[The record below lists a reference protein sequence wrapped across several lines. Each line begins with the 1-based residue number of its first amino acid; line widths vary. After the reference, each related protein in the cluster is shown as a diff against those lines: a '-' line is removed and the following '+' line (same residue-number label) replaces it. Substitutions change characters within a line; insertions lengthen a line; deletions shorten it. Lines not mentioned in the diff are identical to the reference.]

1 MSPLADREDGRVA
14 ELLARQAELERENHK
29 LKRINAAL
37 IERVESSGA
46 GRDASYAAFQHSVEL
61 AEQVRERTDAL
72 NQAMAELK
80 GSNQL
85 LSDARLRAETAH
97 QHLVDAIESISD
109 AFVLFDRDQRIVL
122 FNRRFKSLWTR
133 TRARINA
140 GTRLAEVRRMAES
153 TGLIVEEH
161 RGKGDEPTV
170 YRLNNG
176 RWVQVSERPTR
187 EGGLVILYT
196 DITEVKVSETMRRE
210 QALAQKSRL
219 LQRAVDNLSQGVAM
233 VSAEGALELWN
244 RRFLELCGL
253 APIEAHRPF
262 EEVMAD
268 QDCPPLYHHG
278 LGHIGPVIMQFG
290 TARQKAQF
298 LPRILDTTD
307 WWCQGYSEPGSGS
320 DLASLSTP
328 AVRDGDHY
336 VINGQKIWTS
346 HAHEADRIYLLAR
359 TSREGRKQEGISLF
373 LIDMDTPGIRVRPIP
388 TIDGWHHVNEVF
400 LDDVRVPA
408 DRLLGEEGKG
418 WTCAKYLLERE
429 RLPPASVAQ
438 LMRQW
443 RRVARLLNERRQ
455 AAPLHDYAALDDEML
470 ALAARIKGAR
480 EMLAQAIDAMMRK
493 EPLDARPSAL
503 KQACSVISQSLT
515 RIAFMAVGDRGT
527 QRLLREDEGDS
538 PDGTW
543 VQNYLFARSKTI
555 AGGTT
560 EVQLN
565 VVARSL
571 FGS

>member
-1 MSPLADREDGRVA
+1 MADREAGQVA
-14 ELLARQAELERENHK
+14 ELLARQAELERENLK

-140 GTRLAEVRRMAES
+140 GTRLAEVRRLAES

-244 RRFLELCGL
+244 RRFLETLRAG
-253 APIEAHRPF
+253 
-262 EEVMAD
+262 AD
-268 QDCPPLYHHG
+268 RG
-278 LGHIGPVIMQFG
+278 
-290 TARQKAQF
+290 A
-298 LPRILDTTD
+298 
-307 WWCQGYSEPGSGS
+307 
-320 DLASLSTP
+320 P
-328 AVRDGDHY
+328 AVRGGHGRQRADP
-336 VINGQKIWTS
+336 
-346 HAHEADRIYLLAR
+346 AH
-359 TSREGRKQEGISLF
+359 
-373 LIDMDTPGIRVRPIP
+373 
-388 TIDGWHHVNEVF
+388 
-400 LDDVRVPA
+400 
-408 DRLLGEEGKG
+408 
-418 WTCAKYLLERE
+418 
-429 RLPPASVAQ
+429 
-438 LMRQW
+438 
-443 RRVARLLNERRQ
+443 
-455 AAPLHDYAALDDEML
+455 
-470 ALAARIKGAR
+470 
-480 EMLAQAIDAMMRK
+480 
-493 EPLDARPSAL
+493 
-503 KQACSVISQSLT
+503 
-515 RIAFMAVGDRGT
+515 T
-527 QRLLREDEGDS
+527 QQ
-538 PDGTW
+538 P
-543 VQNYLFARSKTI
+543 
-555 AGGTT
+555 
-560 EVQLN
+560 
-565 VVARSL
+565 
-571 FGS
+571 

>member
-210 QALAQKSRL
+210 QAL
-219 LQRAVDNLSQGVAM
+219 
-233 VSAEGALELWN
+233 
-244 RRFLELCGL
+244 
-253 APIEAHRPF
+253 
-262 EEVMAD
+262 
-268 QDCPPLYHHG
+268 
-278 LGHIGPVIMQFG
+278 
-290 TARQKAQF
+290 
-298 LPRILDTTD
+298 
-307 WWCQGYSEPGSGS
+307 
-320 DLASLSTP
+320 
-328 AVRDGDHY
+328 
-336 VINGQKIWTS
+336 
-346 HAHEADRIYLLAR
+346 HA
-359 TSREGRKQEGISLF
+359 
-373 LIDMDTPGIRVRPIP
+373 
-388 TIDGWHHVNEVF
+388 
-400 LDDVRVPA
+400 
-408 DRLLGEEGKG
+408 
-418 WTCAKYLLERE
+418 
-429 RLPPASVAQ
+429 
-438 LMRQW
+438 
-443 RRVARLLNERRQ
+443 
-455 AAPLHDYAALDDEML
+455 
-470 ALAARIKGAR
+470 
-480 EMLAQAIDAMMRK
+480 
-493 EPLDARPSAL
+493 
-503 KQACSVISQSLT
+503 
-515 RIAFMAVGDRGT
+515 
-527 QRLLREDEGDS
+527 
-538 PDGTW
+538 
-543 VQNYLFARSKTI
+543 
-555 AGGTT
+555 
-560 EVQLN
+560 
-565 VVARSL
+565 
-571 FGS
+571 

>member
-1 MSPLADREDGRVA
+1 LADREAGQVA
-14 ELLARQAELERENHK
+14 ELLARQAELERENLK

-140 GTRLAEVRRMAES
+140 GTRLAEVRRLAES

-219 LQRAVDNLSQGVAM
+219 LQRAVDNLSQGWPW
-233 VSAEGALELWN
+233 SAPKALWS
-244 RRFLELCGL
+244 CG
-253 APIEAHRPF
+253 
-262 EEVMAD
+262 
-268 QDCPPLYHHG
+268 
-278 LGHIGPVIMQFG
+278 
-290 TARQKAQF
+290 T
-298 LPRILDTTD
+298 
-307 WWCQGYSEPGSGS
+307 
-320 DLASLSTP
+320 
-328 AVRDGDHY
+328 GDSS
-336 VINGQKIWTS
+336 NSAG
-346 HAHEADRIYLLAR
+346 
-359 TSREGRKQEGISLF
+359 
-373 LIDMDTPGIRVRPIP
+373 
-388 TIDGWHHVNEVF
+388 
-400 LDDVRVPA
+400 
-408 DRLLGEEGKG
+408 
-418 WTCAKYLLERE
+418 
-429 RLPPASVAQ
+429 
-438 LMRQW
+438 W
-443 RRVARLLNERRQ
+443 RRSKRTGRS
-455 AAPLHDYAALDDEML
+455 
-470 ALAARIKGAR
+470 
-480 EMLAQAIDAMMRK
+480 RK
-493 EPLDARPSAL
+493 SWPTAS
-503 KQACSVISQSLT
+503 
-515 RIAFMAVGDRGT
+515 
-527 QRLLREDEGDS
+527 
-538 PDGTW
+538 
-543 VQNYLFARSKTI
+543 
-555 AGGTT
+555 
-560 EVQLN
+560 
-565 VVARSL
+565 
-571 FGS
+571 

>member
-1 MSPLADREDGRVA
+1 MACTSTRPSPVSPLADPEAGQVA
-14 ELLARQAELERENHK
+14 ELLARQAELERENLK

-140 GTRLAEVRRMAES
+140 GTRLAEVRRLAES

-219 LQRAVDNLSQGVAM
+219 LQRAVDNLSQGVARI
-233 VSAEGALELWN
+233 
-244 RRFLELCGL
+244 RRRRSC
-253 APIEAHRPF
+253 R
-262 EEVMAD
+262 
-268 QDCPPLYHHG
+268 
-278 LGHIGPVIMQFG
+278 LGRCRYPC
-290 TARQKAQF
+290 R
-298 LPRILDTTD
+298 
-307 WWCQGYSEPGSGS
+307 CSGS
-320 DLASLSTP
+320 S
-328 AVRDGDHY
+328 RRRRRCRH
-336 VINGQKIWTS
+336 TS
-346 HAHEADRIYLLAR
+346 SRWRAR
-359 TSREGRKQEGISLF
+359 R
-373 LIDMDTPGIRVRPIP
+373 
-388 TIDGWHHVNEVF
+388 
-400 LDDVRVPA
+400 
-408 DRLLGEEGKG
+408 
-418 WTCAKYLLERE
+418 
-429 RLPPASVAQ
+429 
-438 LMRQW
+438 
-443 RRVARLLNERRQ
+443 
-455 AAPLHDYAALDDEML
+455 
-470 ALAARIKGAR
+470 
-480 EMLAQAIDAMMRK
+480 
-493 EPLDARPSAL
+493 
-503 KQACSVISQSLT
+503 
-515 RIAFMAVGDRGT
+515 
-527 QRLLREDEGDS
+527 
-538 PDGTW
+538 
-543 VQNYLFARSKTI
+543 
-555 AGGTT
+555 
-560 EVQLN
+560 
-565 VVARSL
+565 
-571 FGS
+571 

>member
-1 MSPLADREDGRVA
+1 MACTSTRPSPVSPLADREDGRVA

-133 TRARINA
+133 ARINA

-176 RWVQVSERPTR
+176 RWVQRAATR

-219 LQRAVDNLSQGVAM
+219 LQRRWITCPRVWRW
-233 VSAEGALELWN
+233 SAPKARWSCGTDASSSSAAGAY
-244 RRFLELCGL
+244 RGASTVRGSHGRQR
-253 APIEAHRPF
+253 ADPAH
-262 EEVMAD
+262 
-268 QDCPPLYHHG
+268 
-278 LGHIGPVIMQFG
+278 
-290 TARQKAQF
+290 AQQ
-298 LPRILDTTD
+298 P
-307 WWCQGYSEPGSGS
+307 
-320 DLASLSTP
+320 
-328 AVRDGDHY
+328 
-336 VINGQKIWTS
+336 
-346 HAHEADRIYLLAR
+346 
-359 TSREGRKQEGISLF
+359 
-373 LIDMDTPGIRVRPIP
+373 
-388 TIDGWHHVNEVF
+388 
-400 LDDVRVPA
+400 
-408 DRLLGEEGKG
+408 
-418 WTCAKYLLERE
+418 
-429 RLPPASVAQ
+429 
-438 LMRQW
+438 
-443 RRVARLLNERRQ
+443 
-455 AAPLHDYAALDDEML
+455 
-470 ALAARIKGAR
+470 
-480 EMLAQAIDAMMRK
+480 
-493 EPLDARPSAL
+493 
-503 KQACSVISQSLT
+503 
-515 RIAFMAVGDRGT
+515 
-527 QRLLREDEGDS
+527 
-538 PDGTW
+538 
-543 VQNYLFARSKTI
+543 
-555 AGGTT
+555 
-560 EVQLN
+560 
-565 VVARSL
+565 
-571 FGS
+571 